1 MHNQIVSESYISS
14 CINAIEACDV
24 GDAPV
29 IRPRGLLAIGEE
41 IEAPSKGS
49 IVGEATLGFSG
60 KLSDQN
66 KSDAQNALLFATR
79 AANKQYPE
87 EHQGREWYLRFREVM
102 TLAGWTP
109 IHNFYS
115 NLGVEG
121 TSVRMDKL
129 VLEILGSVLANVALP
144 GLTSVLMLKVA
155 GDAISALQKR
165 DTAALTVYE
174 RNLLDHGVG
183 GVSTGAC
190 VELDG
195 EAIMAL
201 GTVRFLRKNTST
213 KVMFVDV
220 DVRNVSLYRGET
232 LFAKNTDVA
241 NAVRESIKKK
251 LFGVIDQIE
260 EIDI

>member
-1 MHNQIVSESYISS
+1 MHSQIVNELYISS

-24 GDAPV
+24 GQPV
-29 IRPRGLLAIGEE
+29 FRSRGLLAIGDE

-49 IVGEATLGFSG
+49 IVGEATMGFSG

-79 AANKQYPE
+79 AANKLYPE
-87 EHQGREWYLRFREVM
+87 EHQGVEWYKRFREVM

-109 IHNFYS
+109 VDQYYN

-129 VLEILGSVLANVALP
+129 VLEILASVLANVALP
-144 GLTSVLMLKVA
+144 GPTSVLMLNVA

-165 DTAALTVYE
+165 DTAALTAYE

-183 GVSTGAC
+183 GISTGAC

-220 DVRNVSLYRGET
+220 DVRNVSLYRAQT
-232 LFAKNTDVA
+232 FFAKNTDVA
-241 NAVRESIKKK
+241 NAVRETIKKK
-251 LFGVIDQIE
+251 LVGIDQIE
-260 EIDI
+260 DIDIS